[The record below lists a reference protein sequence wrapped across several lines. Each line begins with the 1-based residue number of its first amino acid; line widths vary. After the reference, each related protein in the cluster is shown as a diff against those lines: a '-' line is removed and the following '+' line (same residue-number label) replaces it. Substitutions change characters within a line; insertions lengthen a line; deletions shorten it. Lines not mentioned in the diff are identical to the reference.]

1 MLNMPKNANKS
12 FQTFENN
19 HSMYFS
25 KIESKNSFYK
35 PNERR
40 SHYSTNKLISQPRKF
55 NQQATV
61 KNLRII
67 SPNVEQKKP
76 YYDSKSFNFF
86 RIKGP
91 LNDRSFKNISSYMD
105 YPKTTEQPDY
115 YSKLKSAQ
123 TKKKNNQMTLKVDF
137 HRTLIDDK
145 NDSKRNNH
153 IIIESKYQAKTTK
166 VPKSIILQ
174 KEKSENT
181 LRKRLINSVDPT
193 KRNINNSYFITRNNN
208 HNLNQSFK
216 ENIQNNPIKTYNN
229 IGYFDSKHLKNKNG
243 SDTIKNSKNN
253 NTKTITIISRNNIDN
268 KKSKKTENNKW
279 QDEKKYFYRKINNT
293 GKGKEKEKGKEKGKE
308 KEVKEEINKQVL
320 LKLRNLFS
328 SLSALPNKENP
339 FDIFEHSSE
348 PILLCPEIF
357 LCYHSQLKQSTCSSE
372 NEFKKTD
379 FIKGYAYSTSRG
391 NIRDYNEDT
400 ITARKIIDPKDKNN
414 YFYIFA
420 VYDGHGGN
428 GCSIYLKNNLYKNI
442 TECSMIGLR
451 NAINLTEQNF
461 LEYEGENQYGELDD
475 TSGSCASIVLLKNKK
490 CIIAN
495 VGDSRC
501 VLFKNKRLFFATK
514 DHKPNSHTEKRR
526 IESAG
531 GSVFQSSAIIP
542 LYQNG
547 KMIEMPWRVNPG
559 RLSVSRTFGDI
570 EIKLE
575 KFGGKKNVVVCTP
588 DIVEFELND
597 QYNFLVIACD
607 GVFDVLSNMEI
618 LECIKIVLKINK
630 NKKRKINELCG
641 DCASMIMKSSLA
653 KGSFDNV
660 SCIVVAFNLNDII

>member
-1 MLNMPKNANKS
+1 MSKNANKS
-12 FQTFENN
+12 FQIFEVN
-19 HSMYFS
+19 HSLYFP
-25 KIESKNSFYK
+25 KIENSKTLY
-35 PNERR
+35 NESGRR
-40 SHYSTNKLISQPRKF
+40 SHYSTNKLISQPGKF
-55 NQQATV
+55 NQQV
-61 KNLRII
+61 PVRNFRIN

-76 YYDSKSFNFF
+76 TYDSKSFNFY
-86 RIKGP
+86 RLKVS
-91 LNDRSFKNISSYMD
+91 LNDRTFKNNSTYIDFKKASA
-105 YPKTTEQPDY
+105 QPDY

-123 TKKKNNQMTLKVDF
+123 TKKKNNQMTLKVDS
-137 HRTLIDDK
+137 HRNLIDDK
-145 NDSKRNNH
+145 AIPKRNNH
-153 IIIESKYQAKTTK
+153 TIVESKYQTKTTK
-166 VPKSIILQ
+166 VPKSKILQ

-181 LRKRLINSVDPT
+181 LKKRLVNSVDSI
-193 KRNINNSYFITRNNN
+193 KKNINQSYFITRNHN

-216 ENIQNNPIKTYNN
+216 ENIRDNPTKTYNN
-229 IGYFDSKHLKNKNG
+229 IGYFDSKHLKIKN
-243 SDTIKNSKNN
+243 STDNTIKNNKNI
-253 NTKTITIISRNNIDN
+253 NTKTITIISKNNIDN
-268 KKSKKTENNKW
+268 KKNKVIDNLR

-293 GKGKEKEKGKEKGKE
+293 GKEKEKEKEKR
-308 KEVKEEINKQVL
+308 KEVKEEIDKQLL

-328 SLSALPNKENP
+328 ELSALPTKENP

-348 PILLCPEIF
+348 PIQLCPEIF
-357 LCYHSQLKQSTCSSE
+357 SCYHSQLKQSTCSSE

-379 FIKGYAYSTSRG
+379 FIKGYAYSTSKG

-400 ITARKIIDPKDKNN
+400 ITVRKIIDPKDKNN

-420 VYDGHGGN
+420 IYDGHGGN

-461 LEYEGENQYGELDD
+461 LEYEGVNQYGELDD
-475 TSGSCASIVLLKNKK
+475 TSGSCASIVLIKNKK

-501 VLFKNKRLFFATK
+501 ILFKNKRLFFATK
-514 DHKPNSHTEKRR
+514 DHKPNSHSEKRR

-531 GSVFQSSAIIP
+531 GSVFQSTAIVP

-575 KFGGKKNVVVCTP
+575 KFGGKKNVVVSTP

-630 NKKRKINELCG
+630 NKKRKINEICG
-641 DCASMIMKSSLA
+641 DCASMIMKSSLV

>member
-1 MLNMPKNANKS
+1 MSKNANKS
-12 FQTFENN
+12 FQIFEVN
-19 HSMYFS
+19 HSLYFP
-25 KIESKNSFYK
+25 KIENSKTLY
-35 PNERR
+35 NESGRR
-40 SHYSTNKLISQPRKF
+40 SHYSTNKLISQPGKF
-55 NQQATV
+55 NQQV
-61 KNLRII
+61 PVRNFRIN

-76 YYDSKSFNFF
+76 TYDSKSFNFY
-86 RIKGP
+86 RLKVS
-91 LNDRSFKNISSYMD
+91 LNDRTFKNNSTYIDFKKASA
-105 YPKTTEQPDY
+105 QPDY

-123 TKKKNNQMTLKVDF
+123 TKKKNNQMTLKVDS
-137 HRTLIDDK
+137 HRNLIDD
-145 NDSKRNNH
+145 NAIPKRNNH
-153 IIIESKYQAKTTK
+153 TIVESKYQTKTTK
-166 VPKSIILQ
+166 VPKSKILQ

-181 LRKRLINSVDPT
+181 LKKRLVNSVDSI
-193 KRNINNSYFITRNNN
+193 KKNINQSYFITRNHN

-216 ENIQNNPIKTYNN
+216 ENIRDNPIKTYNN
-229 IGYFDSKHLKNKNG
+229 IGYFDSKHLKIKN
-243 SDTIKNSKNN
+243 STDNTIKNNKNI
-253 NTKTITIISRNNIDN
+253 NTKTITIISKNNIDN
-268 KKSKKTENNKW
+268 KKNKVIDNLR

-293 GKGKEKEKGKEKGKE
+293 GKEKEKR
-308 KEVKEEINKQVL
+308 KEVKEEIDKQLL

-328 SLSALPNKENP
+328 ELSALPTKENP

-348 PILLCPEIF
+348 PIQLCPEIF
-357 LCYHSQLKQSTCSSE
+357 SCYHSQLKQSTCSSE

-379 FIKGYAYSTSRG
+379 FIKGYAYSTSKG

-400 ITARKIIDPKDKNN
+400 ITVRKIIDPKDKNN

-420 VYDGHGGN
+420 IYDGHGGN

-451 NAINLTEQNF
+451 NGINLTEQNF
-461 LEYEGENQYGELDD
+461 LEYEGVNQYGELDD
-475 TSGSCASIVLLKNKK
+475 TSGSCASIVLIKNKK

-501 VLFKNKRLFFATK
+501 ILFKNKRLFFATK
-514 DHKPNSHTEKRR
+514 DHKPNSHSEKRR

-531 GSVFQSSAIIP
+531 GSVFQSTAIVP

-575 KFGGKKNVVVCTP
+575 KFGGKKNVVVSTP

-630 NKKRKINELCG
+630 NKKRKINEICG
-641 DCASMIMKSSLA
+641 DCASMIMKSSLV

>member
-1 MLNMPKNANKS
+1 MSKNANKS
-12 FQTFENN
+12 FQIFEVN
-19 HSMYFS
+19 HSLYFP
-25 KIESKNSFYK
+25 KIENSKTLY
-35 PNERR
+35 NESGRR
-40 SHYSTNKLISQPRKF
+40 SHYSTNKLISQPGKF
-55 NQQATV
+55 NQQV
-61 KNLRII
+61 PVRNFRIN

-76 YYDSKSFNFF
+76 TYDSKSFNFY
-86 RIKGP
+86 RLKVS
-91 LNDRSFKNISSYMD
+91 LNDRTFKNNSTYIDFKKASA
-105 YPKTTEQPDY
+105 QPDY

-123 TKKKNNQMTLKVDF
+123 TKKKNNQMTLKVNS
-137 HRTLIDDK
+137 HRNLIDDK
-145 NDSKRNNH
+145 DIPKRNNH
-153 IIIESKYQAKTTK
+153 TIVESKYQTKTTK
-166 VPKSIILQ
+166 VPKSKILQ

-181 LRKRLINSVDPT
+181 LKKRLVNSVDSI
-193 KRNINNSYFITRNNN
+193 KKNINQSYFITRNHN

-216 ENIQNNPIKTYNN
+216 ENIRDNPTKTYNN
-229 IGYFDSKHLKNKNG
+229 IGYFDSKHLKIKN
-243 SDTIKNSKNN
+243 STDNTIKNNKNI
-253 NTKTITIISRNNIDN
+253 NTKTITIISKNNIDN
-268 KKSKKTENNKW
+268 KKNKVIDNLR

-293 GKGKEKEKGKEKGKE
+293 GKEKEKEKEKR
-308 KEVKEEINKQVL
+308 KEVKEEIDKQLL

-328 SLSALPNKENP
+328 ELSALPTKENP

-348 PILLCPEIF
+348 PIQLCPEIF
-357 LCYHSQLKQSTCSSE
+357 SCYHSQLKQSTCSSE

-379 FIKGYAYSTSRG
+379 FIKGYAYSTSKG

-400 ITARKIIDPKDKNN
+400 ITVRKIIDPKDKNN

-420 VYDGHGGN
+420 IYDGHGGN

-461 LEYEGENQYGELDD
+461 LEYEGVNQYGELDD
-475 TSGSCASIVLLKNKK
+475 TSGSCASIVLIKNKK

-501 VLFKNKRLFFATK
+501 ILFKNKRLFFATK
-514 DHKPNSHTEKRR
+514 DHKPNSHSEKRR

-531 GSVFQSSAIIP
+531 GSVFQSTAIVP

-575 KFGGKKNVVVCTP
+575 KFGGKKNVVVSTP

-630 NKKRKINELCG
+630 NKKRKINEICG
-641 DCASMIMKSSLA
+641 DCASMIMKSSLV

>member
-1 MLNMPKNANKS
+1 MPKNANKS
-12 FQTFENN
+12 FQTFEVN
-19 HSMYFS
+19 HSIYFP
-25 KIESKNSFYK
+25 KIENNNTIYISNG
-35 PNERR
+35 RR
-40 SHYSTNKLISQPRKF
+40 SHYSTNKLISKPGKF
-55 NQQATV
+55 YQQIPA
-61 KNLRII
+61 KNFRIN
-67 SPNVEQKKP
+67 SPQVEPKKP
-76 YYDSKSFNFF
+76 NYNSKSFNFF
-86 RIKGP
+86 RIKSS
-91 LNDRSFKNISSYMD
+91 LNDRNFRNNSSYKD
-105 YPKTTEQPDY
+105 FHKTLEQPNY

-123 TKKKNNQMTLKVDF
+123 TKNKNNQMTIKIDNY
-137 HRTLIDDK
+137 RTQIDDK
-145 NDSKRNNH
+145 TGQKRNNH
-153 IIIESKYQAKTTK
+153 TVIESKYQTRTTK
-166 VPKSIILQ
+166 VPKSKILQ

-181 LRKRLINSVDPT
+181 LKRRLVNSVDSI
-193 KRNINNSYFITRNNN
+193 KKNSNKSYFITQSHNQN

-216 ENIQNNPIKTYNN
+216 ERTKDNSTKTYNN
-229 IGYFDSKHLKNKNG
+229 IGYFDSKHLKIKNG
-243 SDTIKNSKNN
+243 SDNSIKNNKNI
-253 NTKTITIISRNNIDN
+253 NTKTITIISKNNIDN
-268 KKSKKTENNKW
+268 KKNKVIENNKKP
-279 QDEKKYFYRKINNT
+279 DEKKYFYRKINNT
-293 GKGKEKEKGKEKGKE
+293 GKEKEKEKE

-328 SLSALPNKENP
+328 SLSALPSKENP
-339 FDIFEHSSE
+339 FDMFEHSSE
-348 PILLCPEIF
+348 PIQLCPEIF

-379 FIKGYAYSTSRG
+379 FIKGYAYSTSKG

-414 YFYIFA
+414 YFYVFA
-420 VYDGHGGN
+420 IYDGHGGN

-442 TECSMIGLR
+442 ADCSMIGLR

-461 LEYEGENQYGELDD
+461 LDYEGVNQYGELDD

-501 VLFKNKRLFFATK
+501 ILFKNKRLFFATK
-514 DHKPNSHTEKRR
+514 DHKPNSHSEKRR

-531 GSVFQSSAIIP
+531 GSVFQSSAILP

-575 KFGGKKNVVVCTP
+575 KFGGKKNVVVSTP

>member
-1 MLNMPKNANKS
+1 MSKNANKS
-12 FQTFENN
+12 FQIFEVN
-19 HSMYFS
+19 HSLYFP
-25 KIESKNSFYK
+25 KIENSKTLY
-35 PNERR
+35 NESGRR
-40 SHYSTNKLISQPRKF
+40 SHYSTNKLISQPGKF
-55 NQQATV
+55 NQQV
-61 KNLRII
+61 PVRNFRIN

-76 YYDSKSFNFF
+76 TYDSKSFNFY
-86 RIKGP
+86 RLKVS
-91 LNDRSFKNISSYMD
+91 LNDRTFKNNSTYIDFKKASA
-105 YPKTTEQPDY
+105 QPDY

-123 TKKKNNQMTLKVDF
+123 TKKKNNQMTLKVDS
-137 HRTLIDDK
+137 HRNLIDDK
-145 NDSKRNNH
+145 AIPKRNNH
-153 IIIESKYQAKTTK
+153 TIVESKYQTKTTK
-166 VPKSIILQ
+166 VPKSKILQ

-181 LRKRLINSVDPT
+181 LKKRLVNSVDSI
-193 KRNINNSYFITRNNN
+193 KKNINQSYFITRNHN

-216 ENIQNNPIKTYNN
+216 ENIRDNPIKTYNN
-229 IGYFDSKHLKNKNG
+229 IGYFDSKHLKIKN
-243 SDTIKNSKNN
+243 STDNTIKNNKNI
-253 NTKTITIISRNNIDN
+253 NTKTITIISKNNIDN
-268 KKSKKTENNKW
+268 KKNKVIDNLR

-293 GKGKEKEKGKEKGKE
+293 GKEKEKEKEKR
-308 KEVKEEINKQVL
+308 KEVKEEIDKQLL

-328 SLSALPNKENP
+328 ELSALPTKENP

-348 PILLCPEIF
+348 PIQLCPEIF
-357 LCYHSQLKQSTCSSE
+357 SCYHSQLKQSTCSSE

-379 FIKGYAYSTSRG
+379 FIKGYAYSTSKG

-400 ITARKIIDPKDKNN
+400 ITVRKIIDPKDKNN

-420 VYDGHGGN
+420 IYDGHGGN

-461 LEYEGENQYGELDD
+461 LEYEGVNQYGELDD
-475 TSGSCASIVLLKNKK
+475 TSGSCASIVLIKNKK

-501 VLFKNKRLFFATK
+501 ILFKNKRLFFATK
-514 DHKPNSHTEKRR
+514 DHKPNSHSEKRR

-531 GSVFQSSAIIP
+531 GSVFQSTAIVP

-575 KFGGKKNVVVCTP
+575 KFGGKKNVVVSTP

-630 NKKRKINELCG
+630 NKKRKINEICG
-641 DCASMIMKSSLA
+641 DCASMIMKSSLV

>member
-1 MLNMPKNANKS
+1 MSKNANKS
-12 FQTFENN
+12 FQIFEVN
-19 HSMYFS
+19 HSLYFP
-25 KIESKNSFYK
+25 KIENSKTLY
-35 PNERR
+35 NESGRR
-40 SHYSTNKLISQPRKF
+40 SHYSTNKLISQPGKF
-55 NQQATV
+55 NQQV
-61 KNLRII
+61 PVRNFRIN

-76 YYDSKSFNFF
+76 TYDSKSFNFY
-86 RIKGP
+86 RLKVS
-91 LNDRSFKNISSYMD
+91 LNDRTFKNNSTYIDFKKASA
-105 YPKTTEQPDY
+105 QPDY

-123 TKKKNNQMTLKVDF
+123 TKKKNNQMTLKVNS
-137 HRTLIDDK
+137 HRNLIDDK
-145 NDSKRNNH
+145 DIPKRNNH
-153 IIIESKYQAKTTK
+153 TIVESKYQTKTTK
-166 VPKSIILQ
+166 VPKSKILQ

-181 LRKRLINSVDPT
+181 LKKRLVNSVDSI
-193 KRNINNSYFITRNNN
+193 KKNINQSYFITRNHN

-216 ENIQNNPIKTYNN
+216 ENIRDNPIKTYNN
-229 IGYFDSKHLKNKNG
+229 IGYFDSKHLKIKN
-243 SDTIKNSKNN
+243 STDNTIKNNKNI
-253 NTKTITIISRNNIDN
+253 NTKTITIISKNNIDN
-268 KKSKKTENNKW
+268 KKNKEIDNLR

-293 GKGKEKEKGKEKGKE
+293 RKEKEKEKEKR
-308 KEVKEEINKQVL
+308 KEVKEEIDKQLL

-328 SLSALPNKENP
+328 ELSALPTKENP

-348 PILLCPEIF
+348 PIQLCPEIF
-357 LCYHSQLKQSTCSSE
+357 SCYHSQLKQSTCSSE

-379 FIKGYAYSTSRG
+379 FIKGYAYSTSKG

-400 ITARKIIDPKDKNN
+400 ITVRKIIDPKDKNN

-420 VYDGHGGN
+420 IYDGHGGN

-461 LEYEGENQYGELDD
+461 LEYEGVNQYGELDD
-475 TSGSCASIVLLKNKK
+475 TSGSCASIVLIKNKK

-501 VLFKNKRLFFATK
+501 ILFKNKRLFFATK
-514 DHKPNSHTEKRR
+514 DHKPNSHSEKRR

-531 GSVFQSSAIIP
+531 GSVFQSTAIVP

-575 KFGGKKNVVVCTP
+575 KFGGKKNVVVSTP

-630 NKKRKINELCG
+630 NKKRKINEICG
-641 DCASMIMKSSLA
+641 DCASMIMKSSLV

>member
-1 MLNMPKNANKS
+1 MSKNANKS
-12 FQTFENN
+12 FQIFEVN
-19 HSMYFS
+19 HSLYFP
-25 KIESKNSFYK
+25 KIENSKTLY
-35 PNERR
+35 NESGRR
-40 SHYSTNKLISQPRKF
+40 SHYSTNKLISQPGKF
-55 NQQATV
+55 NQQV
-61 KNLRII
+61 PVRNFRIN
-67 SPNVEQKKP
+67 SPNIEQKKP
-76 YYDSKSFNFF
+76 TYDSKSFNFY
-86 RIKGP
+86 RLKVS
-91 LNDRSFKNISSYMD
+91 LNDRTFKNNSTYIDFKKASA
-105 YPKTTEQPDY
+105 QPDY

-123 TKKKNNQMTLKVDF
+123 TKKKNNQMTLKVDS
-137 HRTLIDDK
+137 HRNLIDDK
-145 NDSKRNNH
+145 AIPKRNNH
-153 IIIESKYQAKTTK
+153 TIVESKYQTKTTK
-166 VPKSIILQ
+166 VPKSKILQ

-181 LRKRLINSVDPT
+181 LKKRLVNSVDSI
-193 KRNINNSYFITRNNN
+193 KKNINQSYFITRNHN

-216 ENIQNNPIKTYNN
+216 ENLRDNPTKTYNN
-229 IGYFDSKHLKNKNG
+229 IGYFDSKHLKIKN
-243 SDTIKNSKNN
+243 STDNTIKNNKNI
-253 NTKTITIISRNNIDN
+253 NTKTITIISKNNIDN
-268 KKSKKTENNKW
+268 KKNKVIDNLR

-293 GKGKEKEKGKEKGKE
+293 GKEKEKEKEKEKR
-308 KEVKEEINKQVL
+308 KEVKEEIDKQLL

-328 SLSALPNKENP
+328 ELSALPTKENP

-348 PILLCPEIF
+348 PIQLCPEIF
-357 LCYHSQLKQSTCSSE
+357 SCYHSQLKQSTCSSE

-379 FIKGYAYSTSRG
+379 FIKGYAYSTSKG

-400 ITARKIIDPKDKNN
+400 ITVRKIIDPKDKNN

-420 VYDGHGGN
+420 IYDGHGGN

-461 LEYEGENQYGELDD
+461 LEYEGVNQYGELDD
-475 TSGSCASIVLLKNKK
+475 TSGSCASIVLIKNKK

-501 VLFKNKRLFFATK
+501 ILFKNKRLFFATK
-514 DHKPNSHTEKRR
+514 DHKPNSHSEKRR

-531 GSVFQSSAIIP
+531 GSVFQSTAIVP

-575 KFGGKKNVVVCTP
+575 KFGGKKNVVVSTP

-630 NKKRKINELCG
+630 NKKRKINEICG
-641 DCASMIMKSSLA
+641 DCASMIMKSSLV